1 MEKALNIQIG
11 GLHYKSFPYQP
22 IVLSANLGLNYFQG
36 AIAKYI
42 VRDKGDKIQDI
53 NKAIHYCQLAIE
65 LDQDKYKKKV
75 IDADYIEYLNK
86 ELDEYIIT
94 PKQLPILIKDIMFMV
109 GTCQYKEAIK
119 LIKNYKRNDKR
130 RINFYLSDKKR

>member
-1 MEKALNIQIG
+1 MRKALNIQIG

-42 VRDKGDKIQDI
+42 VRDKGDKVQDI

-65 LDQDKYKKKV
+65 LDQDKYKRKV
-75 IDADYIEYLNK
+75 TDADYIEYLNK
-86 ELDEYIIT
+86 ELDEYVRQN
-94 PKQLPILIKDIMFMV
+94 KLPIIIKNIMFMV
-109 GTCQYKEAIK
+109 STCQYKQAIK
-119 LIKNYKRNDKR
+119 LIKKLK
-130 RINFYLSDKKR
+130 

>member
-53 NKAIHYCQLAIE
+53 NKAIHYCQLAI
-65 LDQDKYKKKV
+65 
-75 IDADYIEYLNK
+75 
-86 ELDEYIIT
+86 
-94 PKQLPILIKDIMFMV
+94 
-109 GTCQYKEAIK
+109 
-119 LIKNYKRNDKR
+119 
-130 RINFYLSDKKR
+130 RIRPRQI